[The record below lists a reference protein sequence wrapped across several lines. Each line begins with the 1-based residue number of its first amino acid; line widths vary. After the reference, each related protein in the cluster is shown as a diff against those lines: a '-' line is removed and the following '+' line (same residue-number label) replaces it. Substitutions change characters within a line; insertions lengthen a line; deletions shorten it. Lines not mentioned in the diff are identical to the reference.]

1 MQACLIGWFE
11 PSHFFFFM
19 TQSIFSAFHG
29 FLGNPLVLRTVSLES
44 KKTEQL
50 ITNWSLGAVKVAS
63 PTHTP
68 ARSELGAWVREAVGE
83 LCGRWQ
89 CPERMALGQCQL
101 TLALGTAFGIYM
113 LAPG

>member
-1 MQACLIGWFE
+1 
-11 PSHFFFFM
+11 M

-29 FLGNPLVLRTVSLES
+29 FLGNSLVLRTVSLES

-63 PTHTP
+63 PTQTP
-68 ARSELGAWVREAVGE
+68 ARSRLGIGWVREAVGG
-83 LCGRWQ
+83 LCGRRE

-101 TLALGTAFGIYM
+101 TLALGNAFRIYM

>member
-1 MQACLIGWFE
+1 M
-11 PSHFFFFM
+11 SHPIFFFR

-29 FLGNPLVLRTVSLES
+29 FLGNSLVLRTVSLES

-50 ITNWSLGAVKVAS
+50 VFSWSLGAGKVAS
-63 PTHTP
+63 AAQTP
-68 ARSELGAWVREAVGE
+68 VRSRLGIGWVREAMGG
-83 LCGRWQ
+83 LCGRWE

-101 TLALGTAFGIYM
+101 TLALGNAFGIYM